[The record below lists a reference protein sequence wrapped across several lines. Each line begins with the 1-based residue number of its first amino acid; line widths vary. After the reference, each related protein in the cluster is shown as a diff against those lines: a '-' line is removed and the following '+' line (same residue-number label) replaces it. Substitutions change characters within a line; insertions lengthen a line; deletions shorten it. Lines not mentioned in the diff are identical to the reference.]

1 MLKIFFLIIVV
12 IVFNACQQC
21 EPTTEPNIIV
31 SFSWPKSYTSF
42 KTLND
47 TTFHTFKN
55 NILPLAINQDTTRLI
70 LKDSTNQ
77 DTLIISYRRTFNY
90 EKSNCGYEI
99 RLNDFK
105 LVPTKS
111 FKSGVFS
118 LNNNSKISANY
129 ALNLDN

>member
-1 MLKIFFLIIVV
+1 MLRILFLIAIVLV
-12 IVFNACQQC
+12 LNACQQC
-21 EPTTEPNIIV
+21 KPTTEPNIIV
-31 SFSWPKSYTSF
+31 SFAGPKSYTSF

-47 TTFHTFKN
+47 TTSHSFKN

-90 EKSNCGYEI
+90 EKTNCGYEI
-99 RLNDFK
+99 TLNDFK
-105 LVPTKS
+105 LIPTKS

-118 LNNNSKISANY
+118 QNNNSKISASY
-129 ALNLDN
+129 ALNLAI